1 MTVERSTVFGTTA
14 ETYDAARPNYPDTL
28 IDTVLEF
35 AGSVSADRR
44 AVEIG
49 AGTGK
54 ATVAFAGRGVPVL
67 AVEPDPRMAEVLR
80 RNTAALPGVDG
91 PGVEVRIGRF
101 EDAAPQDHGAGLVYA
116 AQSWHWLDRE
126 TRRDHVHRALAPGG
140 AVALFWNL
148 TGIVDRDLAERMT
161 ALDDRWDMGM
171 RHVAGWA
178 AEFAGEIEATAD
190 NDWAGFEFRED
201 ARFTDQRS
209 VRFRNG
215 VSWHTSDQWVERLS
229 THSGTQILA
238 PADRA
243 ELLDAVRALLDANG
257 GGLEAA
263 SFTDLFLARAV

>member
-14 ETYDAARPNYPDTL
+14 ETYDAARPGYPDTL
-28 IDTVLEF
+28 IETVLEF
-35 AGSVSADRR
+35 AGPLADDRR

-80 RNTAALPGVDG
+80 RNTAALPGV
-91 PGVEVRIGRF
+91 EVRIGRF
-101 EDAAPQDHGAGLVYA
+101 EDAAPQDHGAGLVYG
-116 AQSWHWLDRE
+116 AQSWHWLDRA
-126 TRRDHVHRALAPGG
+126 TRRDHVFDALAPGG

-161 ALDDRWDMGM
+161 ALDERWDMGM

-190 NDWAGFEFRED
+190 NDWAGFEFRDD
-201 ARFTDQRS
+201 ARFADQRS
-209 VRFRNG
+209 IRFRNG
-215 VSWHTSDQWVERLS
+215 VAWHTSDQWVERLS

-238 PADRA
+238 PAERT
-243 ELLDAVRALLDANG
+243 ELLGAVRALLDANG
-257 GGLEAA
+257 GGLTAA